1 MRIEFLQPF
10 SYEGNIGREYNRVI
24 NNLPGNPWI
33 CLTDQ
38 DTLKPPHF
46 AERLAEVLKG
56 AEDDMLI
63 TCTTNRLN
71 PSNPAVIKEAY
82 YWEGITKHLETI

>member
-1 MRIEFLQPF
+1 MRVEFLQPF
-10 SYEGNIGREYNRVI
+10 SYEGNIGKEYNRVI

-46 AERLAEVLKG
+46 AERLGRGLK
-56 AEDDMLI
+56 
-63 TCTTNRLN
+63 R
-71 PSNPAVIKEAY
+71 S
-82 YWEGITKHLETI
+82 